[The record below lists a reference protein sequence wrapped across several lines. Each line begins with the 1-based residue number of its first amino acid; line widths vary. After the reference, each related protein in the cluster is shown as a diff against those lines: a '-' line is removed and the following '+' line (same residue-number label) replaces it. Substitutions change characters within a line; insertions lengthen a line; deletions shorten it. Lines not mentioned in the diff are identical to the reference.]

1 MNNNFNIIITA
12 FIIWLSLYMSALVEL
27 MISGVFVLS
36 LGLMHG
42 SNDINLLQGNKS
54 AKILLSRWKLIIS
67 YISFGILIF
76 LAVYSLRTI
85 GLLFFL
91 GFSSYHFGEQH
102 LHRRLKGLRRR
113 GLHFLI
119 YGLFIFL
126 LLFSTHIEEVNYLV
140 GHMIDR
146 EITGTP
152 FVTLTLIIFG
162 LMVLLWVIDYGYF
175 KKNILQELFY
185 LLLFVVVFYNTEL
198 YLAFTVYFVV
208 WHAMPSIKD
217 QILLQ
222 QDTINQSSLV
232 SYFKQSAVYWIISLV
247 GVFMLAQAF
256 DVFGEEL
263 LPVLFAASVAI
274 TFPHVYLIRQLLSTA
289 PKQGVAD
296 TSKK

>member
-1 MNNNFNIIITA
+1 MNNNFNIIITV

-54 AKILLSRWKLIIS
+54 SQILLSRWKLIMS
-67 YISFGILIF
+67 YIGFGTLIF
-76 LAVYSLRTI
+76 LAVYHLRTI
-85 GLLFFL
+85 GILFFL

-102 LHRRLKGLRRR
+102 LHRRLQGLRRR
-113 GLHFLI
+113 GLHFFI

-126 LLFSTHIEEVNYLV
+126 LLFSTHIEEINFLV
-140 GHMIDR
+140 HHMIEI

-152 FVTLTLIIFG
+152 FVITFG
-162 LMVLLWVIDYGYF
+162 IMVLLWVKDFGYF
-175 KKNILQELFY
+175 KKNILQEFFY

-208 WHAMPSIKD
+208 WHAIPSIKD
-217 QILLQ
+217 QILLHE
-222 QDTINQSSLV
+222 DTINQSSLV

-247 GVFMLAQAF
+247 GVFILAKAF

-274 TFPHVYLIRQLLSTA
+274 TFPHVYLIRQLLSA
-289 PKQGVAD
+289 PPKEDLLD
-296 TSKK
+296 TSKTLH